1 MALFDDI
8 EAPDGDALFDEVD
21 AAASAAGGDATEQPG
36 LLPPQQ
42 NPLCLGHEATEKTL
56 LKLFNADRL
65 PHAMIFSGPKG
76 IGKATFA
83 YRFARFLL
91 SQDGD
96 DSLFGG
102 DDVACENFDLA
113 EDHPVFRRV
122 SSGGHADILSVGRVY
137 DTKKGKLSQDI
148 PVDEVRKITPFLRKT
163 ASDGGW
169 RVVIVDEAEH
179 LNRSSQNALL
189 KILEEPP
196 SKAVLVLITDQP
208 GRFLPT
214 IRSRCQSYHFEPLAE
229 ENMSQLLD
237 IAAPASDDKTRTAL
251 KLLGAGRIGYALELF
266 EQGGLQAY
274 EDMLEL
280 LEKLPVVDSTYAY
293 TLSEK
298 LGRDK
303 KVFPVYM
310 DLLCEWLSKMARLQV
325 RGQIPAP
332 VTPAEGDVLS
342 RLTEIYTPRDWLI
355 RYEKISEIIQETERV
370 NLDTRQAV
378 LEVIWALE
386 KNVKSKEQ
394 TT

>member
-1 MALFDDI
+1 
-8 EAPDGDALFDEVD
+8 
-21 AAASAAGGDATEQPG
+21 
-36 LLPPQQ
+36 
-42 NPLCLGHEATEKTL
+42 
-56 LKLFNADRL
+56 
-65 PHAMIFSGPKG
+65 
-76 IGKATFA
+76 
-83 YRFARFLL
+83 
-91 SQDGD
+91 
-96 DSLFGG
+96 
-102 DDVACENFDLA
+102 
-113 EDHPVFRRV
+113 
-122 SSGGHADILSVGRVY
+122 
-137 DTKKGKLSQDI
+137 
-148 PVDEVRKITPFLRKT
+148 VDEVRKITPFLRKT